1 MNDMSDLLYLMA
13 GMVLFSI
20 LVTNTNTSFV
30 RNSTMMVESEIEYSA
45 ITIAQSIIDEAR
57 TKAFDEILVGGSN
70 ILGDPETIQPAQ
82 IPGSFTSA
90 NSLGPEAGEVYP
102 NFDDFDDFNN
112 LNITRSTGYG
122 DFVISV
128 SVFYV
133 NPNNPTTNV
142 GARTISKRIVVN
154 VTNEFI
160 PNGVTLNYIRTYY

>member
-30 RNSTMMVESEIEYSA
+30 RNSTMIVESEIEYSA
-45 ITIAQSIIDEAR
+45 IAIAQSIIDEAR

-70 ILGDPETIQPAQ
+70 ILGDPETILPAQ
-82 IPGSFTSA
+82 IPVSFTSP
-90 NSLGPEAGEVYP
+90 NGLGPEAGEVYP
-102 NFDDFDDFNN
+102 NFNDFDDFNN
-112 LNITRSTGYG
+112 LTITRTTGYG
-122 DFVISV
+122 DFNISV

-133 NPNNPTTNV
+133 NPNNPSTNI
-142 GARTISKRIVVN
+142 GARSISKRIVVN
-154 VTNEFI
+154 ITNDFI